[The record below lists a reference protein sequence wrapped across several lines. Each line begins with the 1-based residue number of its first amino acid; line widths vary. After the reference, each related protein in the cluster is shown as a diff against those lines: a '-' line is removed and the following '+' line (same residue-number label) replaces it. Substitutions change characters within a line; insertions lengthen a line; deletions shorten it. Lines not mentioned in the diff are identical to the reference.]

1 MASILAFLILVAS
14 PFAEAAVGESVR
26 GVSRICSSDRVG
38 YLRLQDGYRVFVN
51 GQPIDDRV
59 LMCEALAFF
68 LASKCLEFDSRVE
81 EWGEI
86 ARKYC
91 ARNFKYIAGLDH
103 DAVSGEVFH
112 TAGRKLLLQPQK
124 DSSKLDRLSRKEL
137 SKYEVK
143 DLRLKIPPKSKFLA
157 FPGMFLLCCAVI
169 CPCFRARRKEPIEQ
183 KALANETNSS
193 DSVTPL
199 DVSASPDKNLTTPH
213 KVPQSPSRFSLSP
226 QQNRIGSLQ
235 LTVNQIIK
243 ATQNFSPSLK
253 LGEGGFGTVY
263 KGILGDGQIVAVKRA
278 KKEHFGTLRDE
289 FSSEVELLA
298 KIEHRSLVRLL
309 GYTEKGNE
317 RIIVTEYV
325 PNGTLREHL
334 DGLHGHILDFNQ
346 RLEIAIDVAHALT
359 YLHVYA
365 EKTIIHRD
373 VKASNILLTENF
385 RAKVSDFGFAR
396 TGPSEAGQ
404 THISTK
410 VKGTAGYLDPEYLRT
425 YQLTPKSDVF
435 SFGILLIEILSARRP
450 VEMKRIVDER
460 ITVRWAFS
468 KFDAGNVREVL
479 DPKLQEDVNLEVVTK
494 MLSLAFHCAAPTRA
508 KRPLMKE
515 VGEQLWEIRKDFGKS
530 LRTE

>member
-38 YLRLQDGYRVFVN
+38 YLRLQDGYRVFVT
-51 GQPIDDRV
+51 GQQIDDRV

-124 DSSKLDRLSRKEL
+124 DSSKLDQLSRKQL

-157 FPGMFLLCCAVI
+157 FPGLFLLCCAVI

-278 KKEHFGTLRDE
+278 KKVITFYL
-289 FSSEVELLA
+289 F
-298 KIEHRSLVRLL
+298 
-309 GYTEKGNE
+309 
-317 RIIVTEYV
+317 IIVLILIFIQT
-325 PNGTLREHL
+325 TS
-334 DGLHGHILDFNQ
+334 LHGHILDFNQ